1 MSKAWLLF
9 LFSVSVSAAA
19 ATPFNIDKL
28 NKLGEGN
35 MQYLFWDLY
44 HAELFRTPQNNQSS
58 SNQSSNNQSSSDQ
71 SLQSQSLKNKPSH
84 LNSSYNATA
93 LRLTYLKSVSKNDL
107 LKATQDQWQH
117 LGFPPTQTSTW
128 LDELSTIWPD
138 VKSGDQLTLFITP
151 QGTSQFYLANHL
163 IGTIDDPHFGEAFL
177 DIWLSKNTSEPKLRK
192 QLLGIH

>member
-9 LFSVSVSAAA
+9 LFSFSVSAATTA
-19 ATPFNIDKL
+19 PLNIDKL

-44 HAELFRTPQNNQSS
+44 HAELFRTPQNDQGS
-58 SNQSSNNQSSSDQ
+58 SNQSSNNQSSQ
-71 SLQSQSLKNKPSH
+71 HNT
-84 LNSSYNATA
+84 TA
-93 LRLTYLKSVSKNDL
+93 LRLTYLKSISKNDL

-117 LGFPPTQTSTW
+117 LGLPPTQTSAW
-128 LDELSTIWPD
+128 INELSTIWPN

-163 IGTIDDPHFGEAFL
+163 IGTIDDPHFGDAFL

>member
-9 LFSVSVSAAA
+9 LFSFSVSAATTA
-19 ATPFNIDKL
+19 PLNIDKL

-44 HAELFRTPQNNQSS
+44 HAELFRSPQNAQGS
-58 SNQSSNNQSSSDQ
+58 SNQSSNNQSSSNQ

-84 LNSSYNATA
+84 LNLSHNTTA
-93 LRLTYLKSVSKNDL
+93 LRLTYLKSISKNDL
-107 LKATQDQWQH
+107 LKATQDQG
-117 LGFPPTQTSTW
+117 LPPTQTSAW
-128 LDELSTIWPD
+128 LDELSTIWPN

-163 IGTIDDPHFGEAFL
+163 IGTIDDPHFGDAFL

-192 QLLGIH
+192 QLLGMN